1 MKKLAIILFIAL
13 FGSFSSFGQE
23 LKFGHVNM
31 QEVIFLMDEMDS
43 AQVVLEKF
51 SAELQETF
59 MSMQNEFQSK
69 VANYEQMSANWTP
82 AVIEAKTQEL
92 ESMQQRLQQFQA
104 SAQQDLQRKQQE
116 LIAPIQA
123 KAFEEVT
130 AVGKANGFVYI
141 FDISA
146 GSICFF
152 DETRS
157 VDVTEMLKKAL
168 NIPLDK
174 KLKMNQQQPQM

>member
-1 MKKLAIILFIAL
+1 MKKFVIILFVAI
-13 FGSFSSFGQE
+13 FGSSFSFAQE

-51 SAELQETF
+51 SKELQETF
-59 MSMQNEFQSK
+59 VSMQQEFQTK
-69 VANYEQMSANWTP
+69 VQNYEQMSANWTP

-104 SAQQDLQRKQQE
+104 SAQQDLQAKQQE
-116 LIAPIQA
+116 LLAPIQA
-123 KAFEEVT
+123 RAFEEVT
-130 AVGKANGFVYI
+130 AVGKANGLVYI
-141 FDISA
+141 FDLSA
-146 GSICFF
+146 GSVCYF

-157 VDVTEMLKKAL
+157 VDVTDMLKVAL
-168 NIPLDK
+168 NIPPGK
-174 KLKMNQQQPQM
+174 KMKQPVMQ

>member
-1 MKKLAIILFIAL
+1 MKKLTLILFIAL
-13 FGSFSSFGQE
+13 FGSMTSFAQE

-51 SAELQETF
+51 SSELQETF

-69 VANYEQMSANWTP
+69 VSNYEQMSANWTP
-82 AVIEAKTQEL
+82 AVMEAKTQEL

-116 LIAPIQA
+116 LITPIQT
-123 KAFEEVT
+123 KAFEEVN
-130 AVGKANGFVYI
+130 ALGKSQGFVYI

-146 GSICFF
+146 GSLCFF
-152 DETRS
+152 DETKS

-174 KLKMNQQQPQM
+174 KLQPQQPIQ

>member
-1 MKKLAIILFIAL
+1 MKKLLIILFVAL
-13 FGSFSSFGQE
+13 YGSAVSFAQE

-43 AQVVLEKF
+43 AQVVLEKY
-51 SAELQETF
+51 SRELQETF
-59 MSMQNEFQSK
+59 VSMQNEFQTK
-69 VANYEQMSANWTP
+69 VNNYEQMSANWTP
-82 AVIEAKTQEL
+82 AVVQAKTQEL

-104 SAQQDLQRKQQE
+104 SAQQDLQAKQQE
-116 LIAPIQA
+116 LLTPIQA
-123 KAFEEVT
+123 KAFE
-130 AVGKANGFVYI
+130 AVETMGKANGFVYI

-146 GSICFF
+146 GSVCFVN
-152 DETRS
+152 DAIS

-174 KLKMNQQQPQM
+174 KLKAQQPAQ

>member
-1 MKKLAIILFIAL
+1 MKKLTIILFVAL
-13 FGSFSSFGQE
+13 FGSVATFAQE

-51 SAELQETF
+51 GNELQETF
-59 MSMQNEFQSK
+59 ISMQNEFQSK
-69 VANYEQMSANWTP
+69 VNNYEQMSANWTP

-116 LIAPIQA
+116 IITPIQA
-123 KAFEEVT
+123 KAYEALESL
-130 AVGKANGFVYI
+130 GKANGFVYI
-141 FDISA
+141 FDISGGA
-146 GSICFF
+146 LCFF
-152 DETRS
+152 DDTKS
-157 VDVTEMLKKAL
+157 IDVSEMLKKAL

-174 KLKMNQQQPQM
+174 KLQAPQQQAQ

>member
-1 MKKLAIILFIAL
+1 MKKLTLILFIAL
-13 FGSFSSFGQE
+13 FGSMTSFAQE

-51 SAELQETF
+51 GNELQETF
-59 MSMQNEFQSK
+59 VSMQNEFQSK
-69 VANYEQMSANWTP
+69 VNTYQQMSANWTP
-82 AVIEAKTQEL
+82 AVMQAKTEEL
-92 ESMQQRLQQFQA
+92 QSMEQRLQQFQA

-123 KAFEEVT
+123 KAYEEVS
-130 AVGKANGFVYI
+130 ALGKANGFIYI
-141 FDISA
+141 FDTSI
-146 GSICFF
+146 GSLCFF
-152 DETRS
+152 DETKS
-157 VDVTEMLKKAL
+157 VDVTDMLKNAL

-174 KLKMNQQQPQM
+174 KIKQPAMQ

>member
-1 MKKLAIILFIAL
+1 MKKLLIILFVAL
-13 FGSFSSFGQE
+13 YGSAASFAQE

-43 AQVVLEKF
+43 AQVVLEKY
-51 SAELQETF
+51 SRELQETF
-59 MSMQNEFQSK
+59 VSMQNEFQTK
-69 VANYEQMSANWTP
+69 VNNYEQMSANWTP
-82 AVIEAKTQEL
+82 AVVQAKTQEL

-104 SAQQDLQRKQQE
+104 SAQQDLQAKQQE
-116 LIAPIQA
+116 LLTPIQA
-123 KAFEEVT
+123 KAFE
-130 AVGKANGFVYI
+130 AVETMGKANGFVYI

-146 GSICFF
+146 GSVCFVN
-152 DETRS
+152 DAIS

-174 KLKMNQQQPQM
+174 KLKAQQPAQ

>member
-1 MKKLAIILFIAL
+1 MKKLSIILFIAL
-13 FGSFSSFGQE
+13 FGSFTSFAQE
-23 LKFGHVNM
+23 LKFGHVNL

-51 SAELQETF
+51 SNELQETF
-59 MSMQNEFQSK
+59 ISMQNEFQSK
-69 VANYEQMSANWTP
+69 VNTYEQMSANWTP
-82 AVIEAKTQEL
+82 AVMQAKTQEL
-92 ESMQQRLQQFQA
+92 ESMQQRLQQFNA

-123 KAFEEVT
+123 KAYEEVT
-130 AVGKANGFVYI
+130 ALGKANGFIYI

-146 GSICFF
+146 GSLCFF
-152 DETRS
+152 DETKS
-157 VDVTEMLKKAL
+157 VDVSEMLKKAL

-174 KLKMNQQQPQM
+174 KLRQPAAAPVQ